1 MASEEGGVRENIFRE
16 EGVFREVGSLI
27 FSRLGRGRSAGFFL
41 CLIRSGYRVM
51 YS

>member
-1 MASEEGGVRENIFRE
+1 MGDAKTDEDGG
-16 EGVFREVGSLI
+16 
-27 FSRLGRGRSAGFFL
+27 GRSAGFFL